1 MKKIGIILS
10 LCLMALIG
18 NVKAQ
23 DATLDETLEF
33 LTLKSYNY
41 CTSSKDGRIHYDY
54 REKKFI
60 YNKIENRIYF
70 VVYSEGLE
78 KEGLIVAR
86 TKKRYYIDLNSNI
99 VMMLHNGDVKFIS
112 GVKFDSDFY
121 NLDHPERDAKTY
133 NNDDPNYTIIYDDGN
148 GTRAFKAFK
157 HLFKLLNKEIT
168 IKESVENK
176 F

>member
-1 MKKIGIILS
+1 
-10 LCLMALIG
+10 MAIVG

-33 LTLKSYNY
+33 LTLKSYDYLNPRHGGNV
-41 CTSSKDGRIHYDY
+41 DHEYDE
-54 REKKFI
+54 EKFV
-60 YNKIENRIYF
+60 YNKEENRINF
-70 VVYSEGLE
+70 VVYILSTDHT
-78 KEGLIVAR
+78 I
-86 TKKRYYIDLNSNI
+86 TKIKYYIDLNSNVVI
-99 VMMLHNGDVKFIS
+99 MLDGKYVRFIS
-112 GVKFDSDFY
+112 GVKYDKYFEDIYAEKKVNTFKNDTPHDIRY
-121 NLDHPERDAKTY
+121 NED
-133 NNDDPNYTIIYDDGN
+133 N